1 MKEYFY
7 ERSRFAEFK
16 SNTTYHQLLQMTDGE
31 FVIWAKL
38 LRKEVTHQWDVYGT
52 PPVIGRTKDGIIKSF
67 KKLKGNDCD
76 FWQKDVTNDET
87 SLGIIQNFNKD
98 ASVVNQFFP
107 TMLKTK
113 ISSGKSHDGGLSIYD
128 HFSDPQLED
137 KFVKI
142 MKRAVKRDSMYSWS
156 RSIVNKR
163 DENPFWNGQ
172 NGIEFIEDVYNGK
185 VFNGTYSNLD
195 IVLAKV
201 KNSTLDNY
209 GTFND
214 DYIGFGNLYLSSD
227 QVQSCV
233 DKGWLNSTQITNLG
247 TIEPSSISESGKVTD
262 YSYLIRWY
270 DKTDGIF
277 TKILQ
282 VFRLSCGQPAVN
294 FPALTAK
301 WIYENYTSHIK
312 QTEPLV
318 IYDSSSGWG
327 GRIIGAMSTRKKVHY
342 VGTDPNNDNYI
353 DDLNQSRYT
362 YVADFYN
369 NNCVDDHSD
378 TFGKF
383 FDVKKQSNT
392 FETFT
397 DGSEL
402 IKNNPDFQKY
412 KGKLDISF
420 TSPPYF
426 NRERYGDEG
435 TGQSWDEY
443 SDYDNWRE
451 NFLKPTLTTI
461 YEYLKE
467 DRYILW
473 NIADIKI
480 GADKYYELEQD
491 SIDILTELGCE
502 YKGKLKMLMTRMVG
516 LDPSKSGIKNSV
528 KHNGKIYKFEP
539 IFVFHKPTK
548 DESILH

>member
-1 MKEYFY
+1 MYFY
-7 ERSRFAEFK
+7 ERSKFSEFK
-16 SNTTYHQLLQMTDGE
+16 SNTTYHELLSKTDE
-31 FVIWAKL
+31 QFVEWARL
-38 LRKEVTHQWDVYGT
+38 LRKEVTEQWDERGT
-52 PPVIGRTKDGIIKSF
+52 PPVIGKNKEGIVKSF
-67 KKLKGNDCD
+67 KKLKSNPADY
-76 FWQKDVTNDET
+76 WEKDLSGDEE

-113 ISSGKSHDGGLSIYD
+113 ISIGKSADGGLSIYD
-128 HFSDPQLED
+128 HFSDPTMEE

-156 RSIVNKR
+156 RSIVDKK

-172 NGIEFIEDVYNGK
+172 SGVEFIKDVHDGK
-185 VFNGTYSNLD
+185 VFKGKYKDLG

-201 KNSTLDNY
+201 KTSTLDNY
-209 GTFND
+209 GTFNEQ
-214 DYIGFGNLYLSSD
+214 YQGFGNLYLTAAE
-227 QVQSCV
+227 VNGLV
-233 DKGWLNSTQITNLG
+233 ATGYLNKTQISNLG
-247 TIEPSSISESGKVTD
+247 DIVESTTSDSGKVTE
-262 YSYLIRWY
+262 YRYLIRWY

-277 TKILQ
+277 PKILQ

-301 WIYENYTSHIK
+301 WIYENYTNHID
-312 QTEPLV
+312 TDEPLH

-327 GRIIGAMSTRKKVHY
+327 GRIIGAMSSRKKVHY
-342 VGTDPNNDNYI
+342 VGTDPNPDNFI
-353 DDLNQSRYT
+353 DELGISRYE
-362 YVADFYN
+362 YVAKFYN
-369 NNCVDDHSD
+369 DNCVDDFSD
-378 TFGKF
+378 KLTTF
-383 FDVKKQSNT
+383 FDVEKQGNT
-392 FETFT
+392 FEVFQ

-402 IKNNPDFQKY
+402 ISNNPKFQKY
-412 KGKLDISF
+412 KGKLDIAF

-426 NRERYGDEG
+426 NREQYSQDENQSFKAYG
-435 TGQSWDEY
+435 EY
-443 SDYDNWRE
+443 EDWRD
-451 NFLKPTLTTI
+451 NFLRPTLTTI
-461 YEYLKE
+461 YEYLKN

-480 GADKYYELEQD
+480 GKSIYYPLEQD

-528 KHNGKIYKFEP
+528 EHNGKQYKFEP
-539 IFVFHKPTK
+539 IFVFHKK
-548 DESILH
+548 

>member
-1 MKEYFY
+1 MYFY
-7 ERSRFAEFK
+7 ERSKFSEFK
-16 SNTTYHQLLQMTDGE
+16 SNTTYHELLSKTDE
-31 FVIWAKL
+31 QFVEWARL
-38 LRKEVTHQWDVYGT
+38 LRKEVTEQWDERGT
-52 PPVIGRTKDGIIKSF
+52 PPVIGKNKEGIVKSF
-67 KKLKGNDCD
+67 KKLKSNPADY
-76 FWQKDVTNDET
+76 WEKDLSGDEE

-113 ISSGKSHDGGLSIYD
+113 ISIGKSADGGLSIYD
-128 HFSDPQLED
+128 HFSDPTMED

-156 RSIVNKR
+156 RSIVDKK

-172 NGIEFIEDVYNGK
+172 SGVEFIKDVHDGK
-185 VFNGTYSNLD
+185 VFKGKYKDLG

-201 KNSTLDNY
+201 KTSTLDNY
-209 GTFND
+209 GTFNEQ
-214 DYIGFGNLYLSSD
+214 YQGFGNLYLTAAE
-227 QVQSCV
+227 VNGLV
-233 DKGWLNSTQITNLG
+233 ATGYLNKTQISNLG
-247 TIEPSSISESGKVTD
+247 DIVESTTSDSGKVTE
-262 YSYLIRWY
+262 YRYLIRWY

-277 TKILQ
+277 PKILQ

-301 WIYENYTSHIK
+301 WIYENYTNHID
-312 QTEPLV
+312 TDEPLH

-327 GRIIGAMSTRKKVHY
+327 GRIIGAMSSRKKVHY
-342 VGTDPNNDNYI
+342 VGTDPNPDNFI
-353 DDLNQSRYT
+353 DELGISRYE
-362 YVADFYN
+362 YVANFYN
-369 NNCVDDHSD
+369 DNCVDDFSD
-378 TFGKF
+378 KLTTF
-383 FDVKKQSNT
+383 FDVEKQGNT
-392 FETFT
+392 FEVFQ

-402 IKNNPDFQKY
+402 IQNNPKFQKY

-426 NRERYGDEG
+426 NREQYSQDENQSFKAYG
-435 TGQSWDEY
+435 EY
-443 SDYDNWRE
+443 EDWRD
-451 NFLKPTLTTI
+451 NFLRPTLTTI
-461 YEYLKE
+461 YEYLKN

-480 GADKYYELEQD
+480 GKSIYYPLEQD

-528 KHNGKIYKFEP
+528 EHNGKQYKFEP
-539 IFVFHKPTK
+539 IFVFHKK
-548 DESILH
+548 